1 MLICDSLCPT
11 HTHTRTECLL
21 SIYSRITIGCFW
33 FSLLKSFCYCVCLF
47 FGSILCSGAL
57 RSIWDCLPSNKS
69 LEIQLYTYID
79 CMYVQ
84 WMAYVG
90 MCNLCENGT
99 YTGSVTD
106 TLKRRTNWSI
116 EHLVPCPSYN
126 TIEVKNVLCRKWYLC
141 RKKINNVKQHIMP
154 TFRYYLRCNGCFN
167 GFLLHNSKKRPIFLH
182 SQKHSIPFPFSLLH
196 RFMCVLIFR
205 CLHSS

>member
-1 MLICDSLCPT
+1 
-11 HTHTRTECLL
+11 
-21 SIYSRITIGCFW
+21 
-33 FSLLKSFCYCVCLF
+33 
-47 FGSILCSGAL
+47 
-57 RSIWDCLPSNKS
+57 
-69 LEIQLYTYID
+69 
-79 CMYVQ
+79 MYVQ

-167 GFLLHNSKKRPIFLH
+167 GFLLHNSKNDRFFCTRKNIQFLFL
-182 SQKHSIPFPFSLLH
+182 SRFYIDLCVCSFSDVFIL
-196 RFMCVLIFR
+196 RNKYNNLIHIIILIRQQF
-205 CLHSS
+205 